1 MSLLLRKG
9 RLLWLLAVLLFA
21 SCTKEFS
28 YEDSTG
34 NNATTVNKPP
44 VANAGADQTITLPI
58 NEINL
63 DGSHS
68 TDPNNNITSY
78 AWTKISGPSSVTIAN
93 TNAVQTR
100 VTGFVQG
107 IYQFELKVTDAG
119 GLFSKDT
126 AVITVNANEVNAHW
140 TKLQQVPENEFFF
153 GSNHINFL
161 IGIQDKLFA
170 VSKIGGFWQY
180 NPQSNTWAKKGD
192 LPSYMASSNFSVV
205 FSIDNI
211 GYIIGNGTCR
221 QYNVVTNQW
230 TTKNNAPVG
239 ANHVDYSVPLII
251 GNKAYLVGSTNNL
264 VTVYDPSTDSYT
276 LKTRFPDV
284 GAATGFVLNG
294 AGYCIQQNGRC
305 WKYDPVTD
313 SWQQKASLPSSVY
326 NMSGFSLNGY
336 GYIIGD
342 LNRTAYNGNGRMKL
356 WRYDPSLDQ
365 WKQLDEDYPG
375 QGVYEIRTVSLNG
388 IVYVGLGYNNG
399 NHDAIDFWSFK

>member
-1 MSLLLRKG
+1 
-9 RLLWLLAVLLFA
+9 
-21 SCTKEFS
+21 
-28 YEDSTG
+28 
-34 NNATTVNKPP
+34 
-44 VANAGADQTITLPI
+44 
-58 NEINL
+58 
-63 DGSHS
+63 
-68 TDPNNNITSY
+68 
-78 AWTKISGPSSVTIAN
+78 
-93 TNAVQTR
+93 
-100 VTGFVQG
+100 
-107 IYQFELKVTDAG
+107 
-119 GLFSKDT
+119 
-126 AVITVNANEVNAHW
+126 
-140 TKLQQVPENEFFF
+140 
-153 GSNHINFL
+153 
-161 IGIQDKLFA
+161 
-170 VSKIGGFWQY
+170 
-180 NPQSNTWAKKGD
+180 
-192 LPSYMASSNFSVV
+192 MASSNFSVV
-205 FSIDNI
+205 FSINNI

-221 QYNVVTNQW
+221 QYNIVTNQW

-239 ANHVDYSVPLII
+239 ANHVDYSVPLVI

-264 VTVYDPSTDSYT
+264 VTVYDPSTDTYT
-276 LKTRFPDV
+276 PKNRFPDV

-294 AGYCIQQNGRC
+294 AGYSIQQNGRC